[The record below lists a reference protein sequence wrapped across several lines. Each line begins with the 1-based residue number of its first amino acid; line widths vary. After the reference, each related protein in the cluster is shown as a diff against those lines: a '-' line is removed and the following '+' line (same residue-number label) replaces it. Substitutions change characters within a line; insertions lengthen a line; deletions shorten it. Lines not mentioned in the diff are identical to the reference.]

1 MLHSHPTRYLLG
13 AAGWLLFFLG
23 SANATTT
30 SGESG
35 PIDELI
41 SGLNARSDI
50 GAEET
55 LGNDIYGVI
64 NNIVFFLFENPV
76 ITTLI
81 AIIFMAGGIW
91 FIVAGLLALKGE
103 ERDNRP
109 GALTQILAGS
119 ALIATP
125 VAMAVVIQTIA
136 GANALSETQDTF
148 NFGGRIEAVDG
159 ATTQL
164 WVANLIG
171 QIAAPL
177 STLLIYFTIVWGLWM
192 TGTGLHRLAHSSNP
206 NSPHNGKV
214 AATLTRI
221 VVGSVAASLPIFVGA
236 LSNTMF
242 NGFTGGAAINADWT
256 DFSRLSTATSAAA
269 ANMTLE
275 AGANVNASYFAAMV
289 TILFYGL
296 IPFGLIA
303 FFAGIRGLYLASDG
317 GQQGRDGALG
327 SGVKIIAG
335 VLMVNMEMTSCAV
348 VNTITAGGLPPSGGL
363 DETSTARTIF
373 AQFMQ
378 MC

>member
-1 MLHSHPTRYLLG
+1 MLHSHPTRYLMG
-13 AAGWLLFFLG
+13 AAGWLFSFL
-23 SANATTT
+23 SAAQAQTVV
-30 SGESG
+30 GESG
-35 PIDELI
+35 AIDDLL
-41 SGLNARSDI
+41 SDLNARSEI
-50 GAEET
+50 GAAEAV
-55 LGNDIYGVI
+55 GNDIYGVI

-76 ITTLI
+76 ITTLM
-81 AIIFMAGGIW
+81 ALIFFAGGLW
-91 FIVAGLLALKGE
+91 FIVAGLMALKGE
-103 ERDNRP
+103 DRDNRP
-109 GALTQILAGS
+109 GALMQILAGS

-125 VAMAVVIQTIA
+125 VAMTVVIQTLA

-159 ATTQL
+159 STTQL

-171 QIAAPL
+171 QIAGPL

-192 TGTGLHRLAHSSNP
+192 TGTGIHRLAHSSNP
-206 NSPHNGKV
+206 NSAYNGKIS
-214 AATLTRI
+214 ATLTRI
-221 VVGSVAASLPIFVGA
+221 VVGSIAASLPIFMDA

-242 NGFTGGAAINADWT
+242 NGFTGGAAVDADWT
-256 DFSRLSTATSAAA
+256 DFSKLSTATSTAA
-269 ANMTLE
+269 ANMSLE
-275 AGANVNASYFAAMV
+275 AGASIDPTYFAAMV

-317 GQQGRDGALG
+317 GQQGKDGALG

-348 VNTITAGGLPPSGGL
+348 VNTITAGGLPPDGGL
-363 DETSTARTIF
+363 DEASTARTILT
-373 AQFMQ
+373 QFML